1 MTGGPPRQSTTR
13 RAGKHAAPLPG
24 ATPFPGGGNP
34 GGDLGTVSGT
44 WQTGCMTGM
53 RGLAV
58 IVGAML
64 AFIALLAIVA
74 TVVSS

>member
-1 MTGGPPRQSTTR
+1 
-13 RAGKHAAPLPG
+13 
-24 ATPFPGGGNP
+24 
-34 GGDLGTVSGT
+34 
-44 WQTGCMTGM
+44 MTGM